1 MRLFRTRRGTASG
14 RPGDR
19 ASISSTVGTGQ
30 IVAAVA
36 SLVIASVVLLAYQ
49 FVSLRNALTN
59 EARVQAGIIA
69 DNITAPLMFHDRE
82 AAADMLRPLHFAANL
97 VSATVYDSAGRRFVS
112 YAPEA
117 QAQGVLEPE
126 GTVGMEAPVAY
137 RGKVIGKVELIVNMT
152 GLRVGLLRYVV
163 FLGLTIA
170 GALGIVMPIL
180 RRTRS
185 RVARAEREL
194 DYLAYT
200 DPVTALPNRHAT
212 YLRLEHELSLP
223 DARLA
228 LLLLDLDNFKVVNDT
243 LGHSAGDELLRKVAA
258 AVRGAVGGAGIV
270 GRIGGDEF
278 AIILAP
284 LAGREAALDVAKA
297 VAASLCVP
305 FPLEQGEVFASAS
318 IGMCVYPDDVAS
330 SAELLSSADTALYA
344 AKNGGRNRVVDFR
357 PEMTLATQR
366 RARIER
372 ELRKALEA
380 EALRVYYQPQFDCSG
395 RHIVGV
401 EALVRWPH
409 PEHGFVTPAE
419 FIPIAEETG
428 MIVELGRWVLRR
440 ACHDV
445 AGWLRAGV
453 ADLSLAVNVSARQM
467 REPGFIGDVMR
478 ALADSALP
486 PEHLELELTESL
498 LMENVDT
505 AIEFMRQIR
514 AAGIRL
520 SIDDFGTGYS
530 SLSYLQSFP
539 INQLKIDRSFVQL
552 LPQRGETIARA
563 IISLGRGFG
572 LTVLAEGVEDH
583 AQLEW
588 LRAAGCDYVQGFLL
602 GKPMPAEDLLA
613 RLAADPDRG
622 RPGQDGAHPAP
633 DYASTENLNRDSV
646 A

>member
-1 MRLFRTRRGTASG
+1 MSIFRKRRSPPPS

-19 ASISSTVGTGQ
+19 TSIASTIGAGQ
-30 IVAAVA
+30 IAAAVA
-36 SLVIASVVLLAYQ
+36 GLVIASVVLLAYQ

-69 DNITAPLMFHDRE
+69 DNVTASLMFGDRE
-82 AAADMLRPLHFAANL
+82 AAADMLRPLHFATDL
-97 VSATVYDSAGRRFVS
+97 MSATVYDSAGQRFVG
-112 YAPEA
+112 YVPGGPA
-117 QAQGVLEPE
+117 QPGQDLA
-126 GTVGMEAPVAY
+126 GTIRVEAPVAH
-137 RGKVIGKVELIVNMT
+137 RGRKIGKVELVMKMT
-152 GLRVGLLRYVV
+152 SLRVGLLRYAV
-163 FLGLTIA
+163 FLALTIA
-170 GALGIVMPIL
+170 GALAIVMPIV
-180 RRTRS
+180 RRTRA

-200 DPVTALPNRHAT
+200 DPVTALPNRRAT
-212 YLRLEHELSLP
+212 YLRLEQELALP
-223 DARLA
+223 EARLA

-243 LGHSAGDELLRKVAA
+243 LGHSAGDDLLRKVAA
-258 AVRGAVGGAGIV
+258 ALRGAVGDAGVV

-278 AIILAP
+278 AIILSP
-284 LAGREAALDVAKA
+284 LAQRGAALEVAEA
-297 VAASLCVP
+297 VAASLRVP

-318 IGMCVYPDDVAS
+318 IGICVYPDDVAGS
-330 SAELLSSADTALYA
+330 TELLSSADTALYA
-344 AKNGGRNRVVDFR
+344 AKNGGRNRIVDFR

-366 RARIER
+366 RARLER

-380 EALRVYYQPQFDCSG
+380 QALCVYYQPQFDCSG
-395 RHIVGV
+395 CQIIGV

-409 PEHGFVTPAE
+409 AEHGFVSPAE

-445 AGWLRAGV
+445 AGWLRAGMP
-453 ADLSLAVNVSARQM
+453 ALSLAVNVSARQL
-467 REPGFIGDVMR
+467 REPGFIDDVTG

-486 PEHLELELTESL
+486 ATVLELELTESL
-498 LMENVDT
+498 LMENVDA
-505 AIEFMRQIR
+505 AIDFMQQIR

-552 LPQRGETIARA
+552 LPQQGETIARA

-572 LTVLAEGVEDH
+572 LSVLAEGVEDQ

-602 GKPMPAEDLLA
+602 GKPMSAADILA
-613 RLAADPDRG
+613 RFAADSG
-622 RPGQDGAHPAP
+622 SSAA
-633 DYASTENLNRDSV
+633 A
-646 A
+646 

>member
-1 MRLFRTRRGTASG
+1 MSIPVRGHDRT
-14 RPGDR
+14 
-19 ASISSTVGTGQ
+19 SISSTVGAGQ

-36 SLVIASVVLLAYQ
+36 GLVIASAVLLAYQ
-49 FVSLRNALTN
+49 FVSLRNALGN

-69 DNITAPLMFHDRE
+69 DNITAPLMFRDRE
-82 AAADMLRPLHFAANL
+82 AATDMLRPLHFATDL
-97 VSATVYDSAGRRFVS
+97 VSATVYDSGGRRFVS
-112 YAPEA
+112 YAPGGQA
-117 QAQGVLEPE
+117 QAAQDPAGSLSV
-126 GTVGMEAPVAY
+126 EAPVDY
-137 RGKVIGKVELIVNMT
+137 RGKRIGKVALTMNMT
-152 GLRVGLLRYVV
+152 SLRVGLLRYVG
-163 FLGLTIA
+163 FLALTIA
-170 GALGIVMPIL
+170 GALAIVIPLL

-200 DPVTALPNRHAT
+200 DPVTALPNRRAT
-212 YLRLEHELSLP
+212 YLRLEHELALP

-243 LGHSAGDELLRKVAA
+243 LGHSAGDDLLRKVAA
-258 AVRGAVGGAGIV
+258 AVKNVVGDAGVV

-278 AIILAP
+278 AILLAP
-284 LAGREAALDVAKA
+284 LARRGAALDVAEA
-297 VAASLCVP
+297 IAAALCMP

-330 SAELLSSADTALYA
+330 ATELVSSADTALYA

-366 RARIER
+366 RALLER

-380 EALRVYYQPQFDCSG
+380 EALCVHYQPQFDCSG
-395 RHIVGV
+395 RQIIGV

-409 PEHGFVTPAE
+409 PEHGFVSPAE

-445 AGWLRAGV
+445 ADWLREGMPE
-453 ADLSLAVNVSARQM
+453 LSLAVNVSARQI
-467 REPGFIGDVMR
+467 REPGFIDDVTR
-478 ALADSALP
+478 ALADSGMP
-486 PEHLELELTESL
+486 PESLELELTESL
-498 LMENVDT
+498 LMENVEA
-505 AIEFMRQIR
+505 AIEFMQEIR

-552 LPQRGETIARA
+552 LPQQGETIARA

-572 LTVLAEGVEDH
+572 LSVLAEGVEND

-602 GKPMPAEDLLA
+602 GRPMPAADLLA
-613 RLAADPDRG
+613 RLAADQR
-622 RPGQDGAHPAP
+622 ASAAPAP
-633 DYASTENLNRDSV
+633 AGDA
-646 A
+646 

>member
-1 MRLFRTRRGTASG
+1 MRIFKQRRGPARSL
-14 RPGDR
+14 PGDR
-19 ASISSTVGTGQ
+19 ASISSTVGAGQ
-30 IVAAVA
+30 IVAAIA
-36 SLVIASVVLLAYQ
+36 GLVIASVVLLAYQ

-69 DNITAPLMFHDRE
+69 DNVTASLMFGDRE
-82 AAADMLRPLHFAANL
+82 AAADMLRPLHFATDL
-97 VSATVYDSAGRRFVS
+97 MSATVYDSGGQRFVS
-112 YAPEA
+112 YVPGG
-117 QAQGVLEPE
+117 QAQTGQDLA
-126 GTVGMEAPVAY
+126 GTISVQAPVGY
-137 RGKVIGKVELIVNMT
+137 RGRKIGKVELTMKMT
-152 GLRVGLLRYVV
+152 SLRVGLLRYAV
-163 FLGLTIA
+163 FLALTIA
-170 GALGIVMPIL
+170 GALAIVMPIV
-180 RRTRS
+180 RRTRA

-200 DPVTALPNRHAT
+200 DPVTALPNRRAT
-212 YLRLEHELSLP
+212 YLRLEHELALP

-258 AVRGAVGGAGIV
+258 ALRDAVGDAGVV

-284 LAGREAALDVAKA
+284 LARRGVALEVAEA
-297 VAASLCVP
+297 VAASLRVP

-330 SAELLSSADTALYA
+330 LTELLSSADTALYA

-366 RARIER
+366 RARLER

-380 EALRVYYQPQFDCSG
+380 QALCVYYQPQFDCSG
-395 RHIVGV
+395 RQIIGV

-409 PEHGFVTPAE
+409 PEHGFVSPAE

-428 MIVELGRWVLRR
+428 MIVELGLWVLRR

-445 AGWLRAGV
+445 AGWLRAGMP
-453 ADLSLAVNVSARQM
+453 ALSLAVNVSARQL
-467 REPGFIGDVMR
+467 REPGFIDDVTR

-486 PEHLELELTESL
+486 ATVLELELTESL
-498 LMENVDT
+498 LMENVDA
-505 AIEFMRQIR
+505 AIEFMQQIR

-552 LPQRGETIARA
+552 LPQQGETIARA

-572 LTVLAEGVEDH
+572 LSVLAEGVEDQ

-602 GKPMPAEDLLA
+602 GKPMPAADILA
-613 RLAADPDRG
+613 RFAADSPSS
-622 RPGQDGAHPAP
+622 AA
-633 DYASTENLNRDSV
+633 A
-646 A
+646 